1 MSTVKQ
7 SLPRCPRCRGKMIL
21 DEETGDSACFTCGN
35 VVYATTPTNWAT
47 QRVISH
53 AGQNLT

>member
-1 MSTVKQ
+1 
-7 SLPRCPRCRGKMIL
+7 MIL